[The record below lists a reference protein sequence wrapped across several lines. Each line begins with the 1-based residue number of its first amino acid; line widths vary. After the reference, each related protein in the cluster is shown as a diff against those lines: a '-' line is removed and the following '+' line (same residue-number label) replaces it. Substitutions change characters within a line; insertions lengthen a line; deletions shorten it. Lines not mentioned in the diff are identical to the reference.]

1 MGEGGGREEKE
12 RETRKP
18 PPKKKILQG
27 KRTEE
32 KLCKEKKSHVSA
44 KNEIIHRQ

>member
-1 MGEGGGREEKE
+1 MGEGGGGKRK

-18 PPKKKILQG
+18 PPQKKILRG
-27 KRTEE
+27 KRTED

-44 KNEIIHRQ
+44 KNEILHKQ